1 VSAAVGKEM
10 YRQWWFFIAA
20 LLFIVAVVERVY
32 GIDRQSLWSDEL
44 YAVIASY
51 KPFAGA
57 WKMMVDDSHPPGYL
71 SFMYATLPITGYS
84 DFGVRL
90 HALLFGLLWTPLV
103 FWLTRRWFSMQAAL
117 LASAVIASAYNAVYY
132 SQEARAYSMLM
143 VFNILNIFVSWRFY
157 SLRKPVNGI
166 G

>member
-1 VSAAVGKEM
+1 MSAAVGKEM

-117 LASAVIASAYNAVYY
+117 LASAVIANFVESGCDVAAKAENPKLNVTD
-132 SQEARAYSMLM
+132 SN
-143 VFNILNIFVSWRFY
+143 NILRERIIRPPEV
-157 SLRKPVNGI
+157 
-166 G
+166 

>member
-1 VSAAVGKEM
+1 MSTSMANKYRGPWWIWVAAV
-10 YRQWWFFIAA
+10 
-20 LLFIVAVVERVY
+20 LFIVAVVERVY

-90 HALLFGLLWTPLV
+90 HALIFGVLWMPLV
-103 FWLTRRWFSMQAAL
+103 FVLTLSLVFSAAGTDRIGQL
-117 LASAVIASAYNAVYY
+117 LPVRIT
-132 SQEARAYSMLM
+132 
-143 VFNILNIFVSWRFY
+143 RFITAKKRE
-157 SLRKPVNGI
+157 LTAC
-166 G
+166 